1 MTYLKSQLQ
10 TKHHKQSLG
19 FHKTLT
25 GSSTK
30 FNLKFL
36 SWFSGKDHSI
46 MIKGGT
52 LGSPLANDLN
62 LQNLPVIPNGIWVNM
77 NCLG

>member
-1 MTYLKSQLQ
+1 
-10 TKHHKQSLG
+10 
-19 FHKTLT
+19 
-25 GSSTK
+25 
-30 FNLKFL
+30 
-36 SWFSGKDHSI
+36 